1 MTLAMQDIYWD
12 DYRVAYQ
19 VAQAGSLSK
28 AARLL
33 QCNHAT
39 VLRHVNRLEKS
50 LNIKLFLRH
59 QRGYKLTDAGAVLV
73 NEMPSMY
80 KEFNRLEELLG
91 SVEQDI
97 SGNLRITTLLEFAPL
112 LNPALLQFRR
122 EYPKLRVQIISTDEV
137 IPLAS
142 GTVHVSLRAG
152 SKPQD
157 PDLIAH
163 NFMSIKMA
171 YYATDDYVQQHG
183 LPESVEE
190 YNQHDWVMPSI
201 DKHHISIV
209 KQVAQ
214 HLNNERVVYQS
225 NQMLDVQAAVK
236 AGLGIGLLSER
247 DAAKQDN
254 LHRVNIEDTDPSQ
267 EGVLWFVYH
276 RDLKNN
282 AKVKNLYRYLLEHLQ
297 GTDS

>member
-1 MTLAMQDIYWD
+1 MQDIYWD

-19 VAQAGSLSK
+19 VAEAGSLSK
-28 AARLL
+28 AARQL

-39 VLRHVNRLEKS
+39 VLRHINRLEKS

-59 QRGYKLTDAGAVLV
+59 QRGYKLTDAGSILV
-73 NEMPSMY
+73 NEMPDIY
-80 KEFNRLEELLG
+80 KEFNRLETLLG
-91 SVEQDI
+91 SIEQDI

-112 LNPALLQFRR
+112 LNPALLQFRQA
-122 EYPKLRVQIISTDEV
+122 YPKLRVQIISTDEI
-137 IPLAS
+137 IPLSS

-152 SKPQD
+152 AKPQD

-163 NFMSIKMA
+163 KLKSISMA

-183 LPESVEE
+183 LPQRIDE

-209 KQVAQ
+209 KQVIQ
-214 HLNNERVVYQS
+214 HLDNDSVVYQS
-225 NQMLDVQAAVK
+225 NQMLDIQAAVK
-236 AGLGIGLLSER
+236 SGLGIGLLPESEA
-247 DAAKQDN
+247 DKQPN
-254 LHRVNIEDTDPSQ
+254 LHKLNIEAESATQ
-267 EGVLWFVYH
+267 EGILWFVYH

-297 GTDS
+297 TES

>member
-1 MTLAMQDIYWD
+1 MQDIHWD

-19 VAQAGSLSK
+19 VAKLGSLSK
-28 AARLL
+28 AARQL

-39 VLRHVNRLEKS
+39 VLRHINRLEKA

-59 QRGYKLTDAGAVLV
+59 QRGYKLTDAGSLLT
-73 NEMPSMY
+73 NEMPDIY
-80 KEFNRLEELLG
+80 KKFNRLETLLG
-91 SVEQDI
+91 SMEQDI

-112 LNPALLQFRR
+112 LNPALLQFRLD
-122 EYPKLRVQIISTDEV
+122 YPKLRVQIISTDEV

-152 SKPQD
+152 DKPHD

-163 NFMSIKMA
+163 KLMSIKMA

-183 LPESVEE
+183 LPESVDE
-190 YNQHDWVMPSI
+190 YNQYDWVMPSI

-209 KQVAQ
+209 KQVVQ
-214 HLNNERVVYQS
+214 HLDNDSVVYQS

-236 AGLGIGLLSER
+236 AGLGIGLLPER
-247 DAAKQDN
+247 EASILAN
-254 LHRVNIEDTDPSQ
+254 LHRLNIEVNGTHQ
-267 EGVLWFVYH
+267 EGSLWFVYH

-297 GTDS
+297 TEPKV

>member
-1 MTLAMQDIYWD
+1 MQDIHWD

-19 VAQAGSLSK
+19 VAKLGSLSK
-28 AARLL
+28 AARQL

-39 VLRHVNRLEKS
+39 VLRHINRLEKA

-59 QRGYKLTDAGAVLV
+59 QRGYKLTDAGSLLT
-73 NEMPSMY
+73 NEMPDIY
-80 KEFNRLEELLG
+80 KKFNRLEALLG
-91 SVEQDI
+91 SMEQDI

-112 LNPALLQFRR
+112 LNPALLQFRLD
-122 EYPKLRVQIISTDEV
+122 YPKLRVQIISTDEV

-152 SKPQD
+152 DKPHD

-163 NFMSIKMA
+163 KLMSIKMA

-183 LPESVEE
+183 LPESVDE
-190 YNQHDWVMPSI
+190 YNQYDWVMPSI

-209 KQVAQ
+209 KQVIQ
-214 HLNNERVVYQS
+214 HLDNDSVVYQS

-236 AGLGIGLLSER
+236 AGLGIGLLPER
-247 DAAKQDN
+247 EASMLAN
-254 LHRVNIEDTDPSQ
+254 LHRLNIEVNGTHQ
-267 EGVLWFVYH
+267 EGSLWFVYH

-297 GTDS
+297 TEPKV